1 MTARGAARG
10 LRGRKRGWAAFC
22 LLALLALPVPAAAGD
37 KAVAERTRALLREAL
52 SYEHG
57 EGVPR
62 DPLRAAALYCEAA
75 RLGDAEAM
83 YALGWMYANGRG
95 VERHD
100 AHAGALFAMAA
111 RRGNPHARRMLR
123 YTGDARGKG
132 PDCLRGPRQTVA
144 LQPWPLE
151 RLIARLSPQRQEVAR
166 LLAELAPKYGVEP
179 LLALAIGLTESA
191 LDPQALSPKN
201 AMGVMQLIPET
212 ALRFNVSRPYDVEQN
227 IRGGLAYLRWL
238 LAYFE
243 GDIALVAAGYNAGE
257 GAVDR
262 HRGVPP
268 YRETQA
274 YVERILRQVGRSHHP
289 FDHRI
294 VAPSTM
300 LRSLRVA
307 SQEDH
312 GT

>member
-10 LRGRKRGWAAFC
+10 LRGRKRAWVVFC
-22 LLALLALPVPAAAGD
+22 LLSLLALPVPAAAGD
-37 KAVAERTRALLREAL
+37 KAVAERGRALVREAL

-75 RLGDAEAM
+75 RLGDVDAM

-111 RRGNPHARRMLR
+111 RRGNPHARHMLR

-132 PDCLRGPRQTVA
+132 PDCLRGARQTVA

-151 RLIARLSPQRQEVAR
+151 RVIARLAPERQQVAR
-166 LLAELAPKYGVEP
+166 MLTELAPKYGIEP
-179 LLALAIGLTESA
+179 PLALAIGLTESA
-191 LDPQALSPKN
+191 LDPQALSPRN

-212 ALRFNVSRPYDVEQN
+212 AERFNVSRPYDPEQN

-243 GDIALVAAGYNAGE
+243 GDVALVAAGYNAGE

-268 YRETQA
+268 YPETRA
-274 YVERILRQVGRSHHP
+274 YVERILRHVGRAQHP
-289 FDHRI
+289 FDDSV

-300 LRSLRVA
+300 LRALRVA
-307 SQEDH
+307 SKEDH
-312 GT
+312 ET